1 MTIQANKLKEIA
13 RVGEA
18 VDARSDIDDKI
29 ETLMTLLAE
38 NEFDSETVK
47 KLKTRFDEAITHK
60 SNGGAPIEAFK
71 IIDENVGASREEL
84 LDDFSA
90 LLLSNKFDS
99 TVVKKRTKGE
109 LLIKIVL
116 ILLGTVMITLGF
128 AMIVMPAPPY
138 FEMFTIFY
146 FNRDD
151 GVTLMDL
158 ISLTIVLAGVY
169 ILVRGFLKKT
179 KA

>member
-1 MTIQANKLKEIA
+1 M
-13 RVGEA
+13 GDA
-18 VDARSDIDDKI
+18 VDAKSDIEDKI
-29 ETLMTLLAE
+29 DTLMTLLAE

-47 KLKTRFDEAITHK
+47 KLRSRFDDAITHK
-60 SNGGAPIEAFK
+60 NNSTAPTDAFK
-71 IIDENVGASREEL
+71 IIDEKTDASREEL

-99 TVVKKRTKGE
+99 ASVKKRVKGE
-109 LLIKIVL
+109 ALIKIVL
-116 ILLGTVMITLGF
+116 ILLGIVMITLGF

-146 FNRDD
+146 FNHDD

-179 KA
+179 SA